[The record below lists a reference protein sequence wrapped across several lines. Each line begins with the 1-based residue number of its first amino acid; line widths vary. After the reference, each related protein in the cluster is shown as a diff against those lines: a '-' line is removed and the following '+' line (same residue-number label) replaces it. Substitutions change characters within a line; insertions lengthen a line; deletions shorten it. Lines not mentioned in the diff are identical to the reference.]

1 MDCIW
6 LQKFN
11 ICFDTSRC
19 ELDTSHINIIKHY
32 SDPSRMA
39 LQHVHLYVVERLFSD
54 VMTLPTALNSWYEV
68 LWFLITILTCIM
80 CDWEYSIDCWYRVW
94 IFYGKISTV
103 SVDLFKFYVS
113 LNDIWQCQV
122 KSKNKFL
129 MLFHLFVQVK
139 LVSST
144 NKSTLMAK
152 WRKI

>member
-1 MDCIW
+1 M
-6 LQKFN
+6 
-11 ICFDTSRC
+11 
-19 ELDTSHINIIKHY
+19 
-32 SDPSRMA
+32 PSRMS
-39 LQHVHLYVVERLFSD
+39 LRNVHLYVVERLLSD
-54 VMTLPTALNSWYEV
+54 VMTLPIYRPE
-68 LWFLITILTCIM
+68 FLVWSTIIPGDDTHMHHAVIENIL
-80 CDWEYSIDCWYRVW
+80 DCWYRVW

-144 NKSTLMAK
+144 NKSTLMVK
-152 WRKI
+152 WRKMRYNTFFRCF